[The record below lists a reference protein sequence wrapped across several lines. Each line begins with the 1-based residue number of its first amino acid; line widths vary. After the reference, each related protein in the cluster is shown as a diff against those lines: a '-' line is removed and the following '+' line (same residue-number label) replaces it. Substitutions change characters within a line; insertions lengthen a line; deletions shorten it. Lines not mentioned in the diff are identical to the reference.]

1 MNTPQYK
8 KQYLNNLKLEISNNN
23 KHLLANKNQPST
35 SQYIQN
41 TNQQVLGV
49 STFNYGRITQIQ
61 PKGTKF
67 NGFK

>member
-23 KHLLANKNQPST
+23 KNLSANRNQPST

-41 TNQQVLGV
+41 TNQSILGI
-49 STFNYGRITQIQ
+49 STFNPKITNIQ

-67 NGFK
+67 NR